1 MKSVAVACVCLL
13 SIGAGLTVNAQGGQR
28 GQGTPPAP
36 PASTSAEVLAMY
48 NNIANFITR
57 TAAMV
62 PEDKLT
68 WAPTP
73 EVRSYARM
81 FAHIID
87 DNNGA
92 CAAIAGV
99 TPAPA
104 RMDTGNNT
112 DGWAANKMAKADIE
126 KALADSVALCQK
138 AFAAVDQSNMME
150 MQGRRTK
157 IGALIYNTSHINEHY
172 GNLVT
177 YLRLNGMV
185 PPSSQPRGGRGGGTW
200 FNRT

>member
-1 MKSVAVACVCLL
+1 VVLGGSAVM
-13 SIGAGLTVNAQGGQR
+13 GQQAGGGQR
-28 GQGTPPAP
+28 GQGAPATP
-36 PASTSAEVLAMY
+36 PASTSAEVLGMY
-48 NNIANFITR
+48 NNIAGFITR
-57 TAAMV
+57 AAAMV
-62 PEDKLT
+62 PADKFT

-104 RMDTGNNT
+104 RMDTGNNEA
-112 DGWAANKMAKADIE
+112 GWAAHKMAKADLE

-138 AFAAVDQSNMME
+138 AFAAVDQTNMME
-150 MQGRRTK
+150 LQGRRTR

-185 PPSSQPRGGRGGGTW
+185 PPSSQPRGGGPAIR
-200 FNRT
+200 

>member
-1 MKSVAVACVCLL
+1 MSKSLCVASLCVLTL
-13 SIGAGLTVNAQGGQR
+13 AAGLNAQQAAGR
-28 GQGTPPAP
+28 GQAAPPTP

-48 NNIANFITR
+48 TNIAGFISR

-62 PEDKLT
+62 PADKYT
-68 WAPTP
+68 WQPTP
-73 EVRSYARM
+73 EVRSYARL
-81 FAHIID
+81 FAHIVD

-112 DGWAANKMAKADIE
+112 DGWAANKMAKADLE
-126 KALADSVALCQK
+126 KALADSVALCNK
-138 AFAAVDQSNMME
+138 AFAAVDQANMME

-157 IGALIYNTSHINEHY
+157 IGMLIYNTSHINEHY

-185 PPSSQPRGGRGGGTW
+185 PPSSAPRGGGPGPR
-200 FNRT
+200 